1 MQSVELAQTSGNR
14 PDATLSHGKQQR
26 DHKIQHQAYK
36 NDQEL
41 HVLIVAELSFHAHFV
56 ALPSL
61 RFTYGNHADTLAGN
75 TSPIDGP
82 GDDRRDGRNT
92 PSIAE
97 LIANLYYGEAGIMTN
112 AADDFDALFEEV
124 AAQRTSASPSPATSP
139 AAAPAPAAAAS
150 NDEDD
155 LDSLF
160 DQVSATAV
168 SAAPVAAP
176 AAAPAAAATTAT
188 APAAGEEG
196 TENGGMFERLGG
208 IVRLLHDSLRE
219 LGYDKALN
227 EASSQIVDAQDRL
240 EYVATLTEQA
250 ANKVLNTLDEGMP
263 AQDVLS
269 KQSKDMELRWGD
281 LFDGKL
287 SLDEFKALAGDSRQF
302 ATSVTAATEAE
313 KARLLEIMM
322 AQDFQDIT
330 GQLIKK
336 VVKITQAVEGEL
348 AQLLR
353 DNAPPDLK
361 EKLAQ
366 KQAVPE
372 PLMQG
377 PSVPQA
383 ALNQDNVDDL
393 LADLGF

>member
-1 MQSVELAQTSGNR
+1 
-14 PDATLSHGKQQR
+14 
-26 DHKIQHQAYK
+26 
-36 NDQEL
+36 
-41 HVLIVAELSFHAHFV
+41 
-56 ALPSL
+56 
-61 RFTYGNHADTLAGN
+61 
-75 TSPIDGP
+75 
-82 GDDRRDGRNT
+82 
-92 PSIAE
+92 
-97 LIANLYYGEAGIMTN
+97 MTN
-112 AADDFDALFEEV
+112 AADDFDALFDEV
-124 AAQRTSASPSPATSP
+124 SAQS
-139 AAAPAPAAAAS
+139 AAAPKP
-150 NDEDD
+150 
-155 LDSLF
+155 
-160 DQVSATAV
+160 
-168 SAAPVAAP
+168 AP
-176 AAAPAAAATTAT
+176 AAAPAAVIADDDFDALFDSVSASAAVPPAAAE
-188 APAAGEEG
+188 APAAAAPEAPPATAAGVPGEAADPVDQSDKP
-196 TENGGMFERLGG
+196 MFERLGG

-219 LGYDKALN
+219 LGYDKALT

-269 KQSKDMELRWGD
+269 KKAKDMDGRWTA

-287 SLDEFKALAGDSRQF
+287 SLEEFKALAGDSRQF
-302 ATSVTAATEAE
+302 AQAVAEATEAE

-336 VVKITQAVEGEL
+336 VVNITKTVEHEL

-353 DNAPPDLK
+353 DNAPAEVR

-366 KQAVPE
+366 KPV

-377 PSVPQA
+377 PSVPSV
-383 ALNQDNVDDL
+383 ALDQDNVDDL

>member
-1 MQSVELAQTSGNR
+1 
-14 PDATLSHGKQQR
+14 
-26 DHKIQHQAYK
+26 
-36 NDQEL
+36 
-41 HVLIVAELSFHAHFV
+41 
-56 ALPSL
+56 
-61 RFTYGNHADTLAGN
+61 
-75 TSPIDGP
+75 
-82 GDDRRDGRNT
+82 
-92 PSIAE
+92 
-97 LIANLYYGEAGIMTN
+97 MTN
-112 AADDFDALFEEV
+112 AADDFDALFDEV
-124 AAQRTSASPSPATSP
+124 SAQSAAAAKPAP
-139 AAAPAPAAAAS
+139 AAAPAPAVIA
-150 NDEDD
+150 DD
-155 LDSLF
+155 DFDALF
-160 DQVSATAV
+160 DAV
-168 SAAPVAAP
+168 SASAAVPAPAPAAAEP
-176 AAAPAAAATTAT
+176 AAAAAAPAALEAAASGEAT
-188 APAAGEEG
+188 DPVDQSDKP
-196 TENGGMFERLGG
+196 MFERLGG

-219 LGYDKALN
+219 LGYDKALT

-269 KQSKDMELRWGD
+269 KKAKDMDSRWTA

-287 SLDEFKALAGDSRQF
+287 SLEEFKALAGDSRQF
-302 ATSVTAATEAE
+302 AQAVTEATEAE

-336 VVKITQAVEGEL
+336 VVNITKTVENEL

-353 DNAPPDLK
+353 DNAPAEVR

-366 KQAVPE
+366 KQEA

-377 PSVPQA
+377 PSVPSV
-383 ALNQDNVDDL
+383 ALDQDNVDDL

>member
-1 MQSVELAQTSGNR
+1 
-14 PDATLSHGKQQR
+14 
-26 DHKIQHQAYK
+26 
-36 NDQEL
+36 
-41 HVLIVAELSFHAHFV
+41 
-56 ALPSL
+56 
-61 RFTYGNHADTLAGN
+61 
-75 TSPIDGP
+75 
-82 GDDRRDGRNT
+82 
-92 PSIAE
+92 
-97 LIANLYYGEAGIMTN
+97 MTN
-112 AADDFDALFEEV
+112 AADDFDALFDEV
-124 AAQRTSASPSPATSP
+124 SAQSAAAATPAP
-139 AAAPAPAAAAS
+139 AAAPAPAVIA
-150 NDEDD
+150 DD
-155 LDSLF
+155 DFDALF
-160 DQVSATAV
+160 DSVSA
-168 SAAPVAAP
+168 S
-176 AAAPAAAATTAT
+176 AAAPAAAAAAAPVAV
-188 APAAGEEG
+188 APAAAEAAPVASAGAPGEAADPVDQSDKP
-196 TENGGMFERLGG
+196 MFERLGG

-219 LGYDKALN
+219 LGYDKALT

-269 KQSKDMELRWGD
+269 KKAKDMDSRWTA

-287 SLDEFKALAGDSRQF
+287 SLEEFKALAGDSRQF
-302 ATSVTAATEAE
+302 AQAVAEATEAE

-336 VVKITQAVEGEL
+336 VVNITKTVEHEL

-353 DNAPPDLK
+353 DNAPAEVR

-366 KQAVPE
+366 KPV

-377 PSVPQA
+377 PSVPSV
-383 ALNQDNVDDL
+383 ALDQDNVDDL

>member
-1 MQSVELAQTSGNR
+1 
-14 PDATLSHGKQQR
+14 
-26 DHKIQHQAYK
+26 
-36 NDQEL
+36 
-41 HVLIVAELSFHAHFV
+41 
-56 ALPSL
+56 
-61 RFTYGNHADTLAGN
+61 
-75 TSPIDGP
+75 
-82 GDDRRDGRNT
+82 
-92 PSIAE
+92 
-97 LIANLYYGEAGIMTN
+97 MTN
-112 AADDFDALFEEV
+112 AADDFDALFDEV
-124 AAQRTSASPSPATSP
+124 SAQSAAAATPAP
-139 AAAPAPAAAAS
+139 AAAPAPAVIA
-150 NDEDD
+150 DD
-155 LDSLF
+155 DFDALF
-160 DQVSATAV
+160 DSVSA
-168 SAAPVAAP
+168 S
-176 AAAPAAAATTAT
+176 AAAPAAAAAAAPVAA
-188 APAAGEEG
+188 APAAAEATPVASAGAPGEAADPVDQSDKP
-196 TENGGMFERLGG
+196 MFERLGG

-219 LGYDKALN
+219 LGYDKALT

-269 KQSKDMELRWGD
+269 KKAKDMDSRWTA

-287 SLDEFKALAGDSRQF
+287 SLEEFKALAGDSRQF
-302 ATSVTAATEAE
+302 AQAVAEATEAE

-336 VVKITQAVEGEL
+336 VVNITKTVEHEL

-353 DNAPPDLK
+353 DNAPAEVR

-366 KQAVPE
+366 KPV

-377 PSVPQA
+377 PSVPSV
-383 ALNQDNVDDL
+383 ALDQDNVDDL